1 MGIQMTQKAEPLSA
15 SACLLCQGQCSS
27 DWKKHNCTR
36 EMKPKIGERV
46 LKEHLAALN
55 ELKSL
60 ALDQLYPRDMR
71 ELAWARP
78 TCWYWRVFSEVGRGY
93 GSLQDIHT
101 VAVVLGSTRWCQ
113 PSWRLL
119 FSYQVLATLN
129 NL

>member
-1 MGIQMTQKAEPLSA
+1 MTQKAEPLSS

-27 DWKKHNCTR
+27 EWKKRNCTR

-71 ELAWARP
+71 ELAWIRSYPAVSGLCGTMLTLEMSKCHP
-78 TCWYWRVFSEVGRGY
+78 NFQNWEEVSATGFH
-93 GSLQDIHT
+93 L
-101 VAVVLGSTRWCQ
+101 VLLKSSSG
-113 PSWRLL
+113 
-119 FSYQVLATLN
+119 
-129 NL
+129 